1 MEIQKALNNT
11 NIYRYDELIA
21 IKTIL
26 TNRAPLKCNGHC
38 KSCEYRRLCLDL
50 DEACEAI
57 EKVIVRTLRTK

>member
-21 IKTIL
+21 LKTIL
-26 TNRAPLKCNGHC
+26 TNRSPLHCNGHC
-38 KSCEYRRLCLDL
+38 KNCTFRRLCLDL

-57 EKVIVRTLRTK
+57 EKELLRVLRTK